1 MPVSKSFKD
10 ISPTFDKN
18 FVTNDIIVTKDFAA
32 IKNSIKNLLLTAPG
46 ERFFNPN
53 IGSRISRLLFEPVD
67 PFTANS
73 LQTEIVETIEKF
85 EPRVVL
91 NEVSVVTTSDEQGYD
106 VTVDFTVVGLPEQY
120 QTIEFTLE
128 STRA

>member
-73 LQTEIVETIEKF
+73 LQTEIIETIEKF
-85 EPRVVL
+85 EPRVSL
-91 NEVSVVTTSDEQGYD
+91 NEVSVVATSDEQGYD
-106 VTVDFTVVGLPEQY
+106 VTVDFTVIGLPEQY

>member
-1 MPVSKSFKD
+1 
-10 ISPTFDKN
+10 
-18 FVTNDIIVTKDFAA
+18 
-32 IKNSIKNLLLTAPG
+32 
-46 ERFFNPN
+46 
-53 IGSRISRLLFEPVD
+53 LLFEPVD

-73 LQTEIVETIEKF
+73 LQTEIIETIEKF
-85 EPRVVL
+85 EPRVSL

-106 VTVDFTVVGLPEQY
+106 VTVDFTVIGLPEQY

>member
-73 LQTEIVETIEKF
+73 LQTEIIETIEKF
-85 EPRVVL
+85 EPRVSL

-106 VTVDFTVVGLPEQY
+106 VTVDFTVIGLPEQY